1 MKNEVSQCKVNPS
14 GVHEYV
20 TSTTL
25 GEECKHCGLLRST
38 IESASTEQPLNLE
51 RDEYG
56 NILSPFS
63 ADFRKEGI
71 ERTAA
76 EMAEKVME
84 GAKKGVSDETYQTIL
99 KETKSQAA
107 IIIAFPNHITNGQFM
122 LHDFHISA
130 VNVDYRAFP
139 AVLAIV
145 IDALLGRLGGI
156 MNFRKPKDGDD
167 PQPTGV

>member
-1 MKNEVSQCKVNPS
+1 MKNEVSKCKVNPS
-14 GVHEYV
+14 GEHEYI

-38 IESASTEQPLNLE
+38 VESMGAETSLNLE
-51 RDEYG
+51 RDENG
-56 NILSPFS
+56 ILSPFS
-63 ADFRKEGI
+63 GEFRTAGI
-71 ERTAA
+71 ERTADELA
-76 EMAEKVME
+76 AKVAE
-84 GAKKGVSDETYQTIL
+84 GARKSVSDETYQTVL
-99 KETKSQAA
+99 KETKSEAA
-107 IIIAFPNHITNGQFM
+107 IIIAFPKPIGSNAFR

-156 MNFRKPKDGDD
+156 MNFRRPPNGGEP
-167 PQPTGV
+167 PQPAGV